1 MTSDDAR
8 DDQFGFSYDQRLCT
22 GCKTCE
28 MACKDYHDLGL
39 NVSFRTVYEYAGG
52 AWQQDQDGAWEQDVF
67 AFYISMSCN
76 HCSNPVCLRVC
87 PVDAVIKGDFGF
99 VTIDTEACTGCQ
111 ICVLTC
117 PYHAPRLDEASGCV
131 QKCDGCFDRVEEGLA
146 PICVEACPQH
156 ALAFGMY
163 KEIDRPL
170 LVERV
175 GAIPDPSITQPNYA
189 IDPCEVAIRATVEPD
204 DLRNLQET

>member
-1 MTSDDAR
+1 MR
-8 DDQFGFSYDQRLCT
+8 PEVR
-22 GCKTCE
+22 
-28 MACKDYHDLGL
+28 
-39 NVSFRTVYEYAGG
+39 R
-52 AWQQDQDGAWEQDVF
+52 
-67 AFYISMSCN
+67 
-76 HCSNPVCLRVC
+76 
-87 PVDAVIKGDFGF
+87 
-99 VTIDTEACTGCQ
+99 
-111 ICVLTC
+111 
-117 PYHAPRLDEASGCV
+117 
-131 QKCDGCFDRVEEGLA
+131 CFDRVEEGLA

-175 GAIPDPSITQPNYA
+175 GVMPDPSITQPNYA